1 MDEGAVVEVG
11 EAPARPAEP
20 CATVLGVQAAARA
33 DYIAELCAELEAMAR
48 AAGETVLA
56 TLFRMARAEA
66 LRIATQS
73 KAAGG

>member
-1 MDEGAVVEVG
+1 MDDGSVGAVGDSLEPHIG
-11 EAPARPAEP
+11 LRTARP
-20 CATVLGVQAAARA
+20 GVSAAARA

-66 LRIATQS
+66 VRIAAQA